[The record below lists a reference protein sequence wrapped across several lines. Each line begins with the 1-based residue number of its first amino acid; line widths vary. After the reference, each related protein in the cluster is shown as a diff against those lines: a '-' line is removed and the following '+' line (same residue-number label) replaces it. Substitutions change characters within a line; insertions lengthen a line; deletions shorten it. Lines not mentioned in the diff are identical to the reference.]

1 MESKVISELALL
13 DSHYTIYNLLKKRQF
28 LALRQFVPLAET
40 APTLTSLSA
49 LFNNLPADFWLYKKI
64 YLQSSPLPQ
73 IAAPLFRAK
82 SGLSAMELNGDT
94 LLIDIAHENMGP
106 VITSWLAA
114 FLALADSWYLL
125 AKKSGLTAKLAAFD
139 SAKEQDSG
147 QAEQILTAISFLLGS
162 TLEEL
167 IAANSES
174 DERLIPALLFLMEHS
189 YNPLIYLHKEL
200 KSGAKKDYSA
210 DLLSVLS
217 SIPLNGTPLHLILT
231 DSPAFSDLL
240 SPYVRELR
248 PVLTEWYRQ
257 NTALVAPLSELRA
270 AAAGGLF
277 SEDLLYW
284 ILRDFLAQKE
294 ELLAEYNKA
303 AATCGIVQRG
313 GPFGQ
318 AGSYTLIDLSA
329 LEYSLA
335 DPRLL
340 LKPGSRRQAGLLLIL
355 PLENSAFLPML
366 KALLKADNLQ
376 FNSIAL
382 LKRAIPLNESAIQL
396 PMAFIDGLNGAIAT
410 LPAANLITA
419 AELGGLISGQISMGV
434 MASLPGSYLLSK
446 EAETELSAKRLA
458 IAYDKEG
465 FNLINELLFS
475 LILNHRLTPDWS
487 FRAIYYRTES
497 PLEEGYIRA
506 GITDGPAL
514 FGSYGGAA
522 AILRSIL
529 GSAPKAQPAAPTTP
543 PTRSKSGSSFR
554 LRV

>member
-1 MESKVISELALL
+1 MEKTTISELKLL
-13 DSHYTIYNLLKKRQF
+13 DSHYAIYNLLKKRHF
-28 LALRQFVPLAET
+28 LALKQFISLTDAVPSLAT
-40 APTLTSLSA
+40 FSA
-49 LFNNLPADFWLYKKI
+49 LFNNLPAEFWLYKKI
-64 YLQSSPLPQ
+64 YLQNAPLPQ
-73 IAAPLFRAK
+73 IAAPVFRAG
-82 SGLSAMELNGDT
+82 SGLMAMELNGDT
-94 LLIDIAHENMGP
+94 LLIDIGHEAMGP
-106 VITSWLAA
+106 VITAWLGT
-114 FLALADSWYLL
+114 FLAIGDNWQLL
-125 AKKSGLTAKLAAFD
+125 TKKSGLTKKLAAFNR
-139 SAKEQDSG
+139 AGGEDSG
-147 QAEQILTAISFLLGS
+147 RAEQILSEMSFLLGT

-167 IAANSES
+167 VTLNAES
-174 DERLIPALLFLMEHS
+174 GERLIPALLYLTEHS
-189 YNPLIYLHKEL
+189 FNPLIYLHNEL
-200 KSGAKKDYSA
+200 KSGPKEDYA
-210 DLLSVLS
+210 VDLLNVLS

-257 NTALVAPLSELRA
+257 NPALVAPLKELRA
-270 AAAGGLF
+270 AESGGLF

-294 ELLAEYNKA
+294 ELLAEYDKA

-313 GPFGQ
+313 GTFGQ
-318 AGSYTLIDLSA
+318 AGSYTLIDLSS

-340 LKPGSRRQAGLLLIL
+340 LKQGSRRQPGLLLIL
-355 PLENSAFLPML
+355 PLENSAFFPTL

-376 FNSIAL
+376 FASLSL

-396 PMAFIDGLNGAIAT
+396 PMAFIDGLNGNIAT

-419 AELGGLISGQISMGV
+419 AELSGLISGQISMGV
-434 MASLPGSYLLSK
+434 IASLPGSYLLTQ
-446 EAETELSAKRLA
+446 EAEEELGTERLA
-458 IAYDKEG
+458 LAYDKEG
-465 FNLINELLFS
+465 FSLINELLFS
-475 LILNHRLTPDWS
+475 LIASHRLAPDWS

-529 GSAPKAQPAAPTTP
+529 GSLPKAQPLSPSAPP
-543 PTRSKSGSSFR
+543 ARQKSSSSFR